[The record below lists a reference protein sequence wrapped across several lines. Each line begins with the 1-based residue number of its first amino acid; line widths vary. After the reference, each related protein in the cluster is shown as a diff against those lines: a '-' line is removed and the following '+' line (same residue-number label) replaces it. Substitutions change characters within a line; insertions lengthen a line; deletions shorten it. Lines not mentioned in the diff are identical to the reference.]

1 MFYDH
6 PGRGF
11 FQTSRVV
18 VINRIVLLNIIV
30 IVIIIIIIII
40 IIIVSEHFREGQHSS
55 REFCF
60 LPSLPAFQKG
70 CQRVV

>member
-1 MFYDH
+1 LFYDH

-30 IVIIIIIIII
+30 IVINIIII

>member
-1 MFYDH
+1 LFYDH

-30 IVIIIIIIII
+30 IVIIIII